1 MMNCAMQSTIAC
13 RPKYASCSD
22 TYKTCIYPKGPVHR
36 RSKSISQIG
45 QKGRTGFVCCQ
56 ETKPVQTFSRMGLT
70 KRKVSGESC
79 EKVQFSDCRPLSL
92 PCGCR
97 LFIRSSSPLSQPL
110 AVSEHQWCAA
120 EFWES
125 LTVGMN
131 ANSGPDPEMYPSRGL
146 LSRSAHDGH

>member
-1 MMNCAMQSTIAC
+1 MLCNRQSPAGLNMQAVRTPTKRAFTQKDQSIGDQNRFLKLVKKAE
-13 RPKYASCSD
+13 RASYAV
-22 TYKTCIYPKGPVHR
+22 KK
-36 RSKSISQIG
+36 
-45 QKGRTGFVCCQ
+45 RT
-56 ETKPVQTFSRMGLT
+56 PVQTFSRMGLT